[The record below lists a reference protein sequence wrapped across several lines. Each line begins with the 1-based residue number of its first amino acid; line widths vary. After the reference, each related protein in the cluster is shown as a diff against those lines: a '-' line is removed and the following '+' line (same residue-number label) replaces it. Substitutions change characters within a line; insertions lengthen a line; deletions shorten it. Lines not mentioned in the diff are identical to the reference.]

1 MDYNFNE
8 KIDVKLIA
16 LFIID
21 NFKMPVPNAFVVD
34 TLMLEPFVN
43 YFDLQ
48 EDLAE
53 LEEEELVTFFVEDST
68 RFYSITDK
76 GAQALEFFSQRIPK
90 TVRERLLRAIK
101 IKVKDLKNALS
112 IKAEYKKLND
122 IEYGITLGI
131 SEGNFDMFSVSV
143 SVSDELM
150 AKKICAAFKTDPQTM
165 YSEFLN
171 VLTKKIES

>member
-1 MDYNFNE
+1 MDYCFDD

-21 NFKMPVPNAFVVD
+21 NFKMPVPNSFIVD

-48 EDLAE
+48 QQMAE
-53 LEEEELVTFFVEDST
+53 LEDEELVTYYCEDSDK
-68 RFYSITDK
+68 FYSLTSK
-76 GAQALEFFSQRIPK
+76 GIQALEFFSLRIPK

-112 IKAEYKKLND
+112 IKAEYKKVND
-122 IEYGITLGI
+122 IEYSVILGI
-131 SEGNFDMFSVSV
+131 SEGNFDMFGVTI

-150 AKKICAAFKTDPQTM
+150 AKKMCASFKNNPQAL
-165 YSEFLN
+165 YSEFLSA
-171 VLTKKIES
+171 LTKNI

>member
-8 KIDVKLIA
+8 KIDVKLIT

-21 NFKMPVPNAFVVD
+21 NFKMPVPNSYIVD
-34 TLMLEPFVN
+34 TLTLEPFVN

-48 EDLAE
+48 QDLAE
-53 LEEEELVTFFVEDST
+53 LEQEDLVAHFTEDGNG
-68 RFYSITDK
+68 FYSITEK
-76 GAQALEFFSQRIPK
+76 GTEALGFFAKRIPK

-112 IKAEYKKLND
+112 IKAEYKKVND
-122 IEYGITLGI
+122 IEYGVTLGI
-131 SEGNFDMFSVSV
+131 SEGSFDMFAISV

-150 AKKICAAFKTDPQTM
+150 AKKICAAFKNDPQTM

-171 VLTKKIES
+171 VLTKRIDN